1 MKIRDCFRRIAQDH
15 LEATEAF
22 APHWELNT
30 LQGGIQGGQ
39 WVVPRVIVK
48 KARDLGSRKLLA
60 YFRALQILGYPAELM
75 HRRALAS
82 TSVASHY

>member
-1 MKIRDCFRRIAQDH
+1 MGCASGNSRLAKVTGTD
-15 LEATEAF
+15 
-22 APHWELNT
+22 
-30 LQGGIQGGQ
+30 
-39 WVVPRVIVK
+39 K